1 MAPLDWA
8 VVALSLVGVMVVGLL
23 FTRRAS
29 GSVADFFVGGR
40 NIPWWLAGTSIL
52 ATSFAADTPL
62 HTTRM
67 IREHGLGAG
76 SFYWVGIIGG
86 VLIALVFSQLWRR
99 TGVVTENEFV
109 ELRYSGKPA
118 AWLRG
123 VMAIYK
129 SLLLEIITMAWVT
142 LGMVKVVKVAMGLPE
157 QVTLVGATMSSEV
170 LVVAVLIAV
179 TVVFSAASGLW
190 GVVTTDFIEF
200 IIAMGGA
207 VVLAVVAFDR
217 VGGSSGLRAGLEAT
231 PHGARALD
239 MTPNPAA
246 HGLAM
251 FSIVVYFT
259 VQWWANAYAD
269 GSGPRAQRF
278 LSSRDERH
286 ALASGLWSLAVQFVI
301 RTWPWFIAA
310 LASLVLYPTLTDHEA
325 VYPQMI
331 VDLLPVGLKG
341 LMIASFF
348 SAFISTMD
356 THYNMTASYLVND
369 VYRRFAVKGKSEK
382 HYVGVSRWMTILVA
396 VLAGIL
402 ALGLPSVLGA
412 LRFKM
417 ELMAGLGLIYLLRW
431 AWWRINATTELV
443 ALITSVAVAFIVQA
457 LPFSS
462 GDTADASALRLV
474 LVVAISA
481 VAAIVATFLTPAE
494 PEAKLVAFYRQV
506 RPFGRWGPVARA
518 AGGRLPSGFGPATLV
533 QTGLCMIFLIAAV
546 MGLGK
551 VLLGEAP
558 LGVAVVASSIVGGYL
573 TTRWIFRSH
582 AAASQLDR
590 TT

>member
-1 MAPLDWA
+1 MALFDWV
-8 VVALSLVGVMVVGLL
+8 VVAVSLIGVMVVGFL

-29 GSVADFFVGGR
+29 SSVADFFVGGR
-40 NIPWWLAGTSIL
+40 SIPWWLAGTSIL

-86 VLIALVFSQLWRR
+86 VIVALVFSQLWRR

-129 SLLLEIITMAWVT
+129 SFLLEIITMAWVT
-142 LGMVKVVKVAMGLPE
+142 LGMVKVVEVAMGLPD
-157 QVTLVGATMSSEV
+157 QVSLLGATVSSEV
-170 LVVAVLIAV
+170 LVVIVLIAV
-179 TVVFSAASGLW
+179 TVAFSAASGLW

-207 VVLAVVAFDR
+207 VVLAVIAFDR
-217 VGGSSGLRAGLEAT
+217 VGGASGLREALATT
-231 PHGARALD
+231 PHGASALD

-259 VQWWANAYAD
+259 VQWWANAYVD

-278 LSSRDERH
+278 LSSKDERH
-286 ALASGLWSLAVQFVI
+286 ALASGLWSLSVQFVI

-310 LASLVLYPTLTDHEA
+310 LASMVLYPTLKDHEA
-325 VYPQMI
+325 AYPQMI

-369 VYRRFAVKGKSEK
+369 VYRRFAVKGRTEQ
-382 HYVGVSRWMTILVA
+382 HYVAASRWMTILVA
-396 VLAGIL
+396 VIAGVL

-417 ELMAGLGLIYLLRW
+417 ELMAGLGLIYVLRW
-431 AWWRINATTELV
+431 AWWRINATTELA
-443 ALITSVAVAFIVQA
+443 ALVTSVLAAFAVQV
-457 LPFSS
+457 LPFAS

-474 LVVAISA
+474 LVVAASA
-481 VAAIVATFLTPAE
+481 VVAIAATLLTRPE
-494 PEAKLVAFYRQV
+494 PEAQLVAFYRRV
-506 RPFGRWGPVARA
+506 RPFGWWGPVARA
-518 AGGRLPSGFGPATLV
+518 AGGRLQSGFGPATLI
-533 QTGLCMIFLIAAV
+533 QIALCMVILIAAV
-546 MGLGK
+546 AGLGK
-551 VLLGEAP
+551 ILLGEP
-558 LGVAVVASSIVGGYL
+558 RLGIAVVAVAVAAGYL
-573 TTRWIFRSH
+573 TTRWVFRTH
-582 AAASQLDR
+582 ARSDGAR
-590 TT
+590 

>member
-8 VVALSLVGVMVVGLL
+8 VVGVSLIGVLLVGFL

-86 VLIALVFSQLWRR
+86 VMIALVFSQLWRR

-129 SLLLEIITMAWVT
+129 SFLLEIITMAWVT
-142 LGMVKVVKVAMGLPE
+142 LGMVKVVQVAMGLPD
-157 QVTLVGATMSSEV
+157 QVTVLGMTVASDV

-179 TVVFSAASGLW
+179 TVAFSAASGLW

-200 IIAMGGA
+200 IIAMAGA
-207 VVLAVVAFDR
+207 VVLAVIAFDE
-217 VGGSSGLRAGLEAT
+217 VGGASGLRQALEAT
-231 PHGARALD
+231 PQGAGVLD

-259 VQWWANAYAD
+259 VQWWANAYVD

-278 LSSRDERH
+278 LASRDERH
-286 ALASGLWSLAVQFVI
+286 ALASGLWSLSVQFVI

-310 LASLVLYPTLTDHEA
+310 LASIVLYPTLTDHEA
-325 VYPQMI
+325 AYPQMI

-369 VYRRFAVKGKSEK
+369 VYRRFAVKGRSEQ
-382 HYVGVSRWMTILVA
+382 HYVGASRWMTILVA
-396 VLAGIL
+396 VIAGVL

-417 ELMAGLGLIYLLRW
+417 ELMAGLGLIYVLRW
-431 AWWRINATTELV
+431 AWWRINATTELA
-443 ALITSVAVAFIVQA
+443 ALVTSVTTAFVVQA

-462 GDTADASALRLV
+462 GDTANASALRLV
-474 LVVAISA
+474 LVVAASA
-481 VAAIVATFLTPAE
+481 VVAIAATFFTRAE
-494 PEAKLVAFYRQV
+494 PEDKLVAFYRRV
-506 RPFGRWGPVARA
+506 RPFGWWRPVARA

-533 QTGLCMIFLIAAV
+533 QVGLCMSVLIASV
-546 MGLGK
+546 TGLGK
-551 VLLGEAP
+551 ILLGEAP
-558 LGVAVVASSIVGGYL
+558 LGLALLGASVAGGFL
-573 TTRWIFRSH
+573 TTRWIFRRH
-582 AAASQLDR
+582 AV
-590 TT
+590 T